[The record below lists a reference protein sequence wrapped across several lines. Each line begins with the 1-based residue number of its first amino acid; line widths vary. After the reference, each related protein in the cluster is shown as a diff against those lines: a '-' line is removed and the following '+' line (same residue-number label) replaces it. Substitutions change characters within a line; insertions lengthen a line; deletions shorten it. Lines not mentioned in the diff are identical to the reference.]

1 MVSIVIP
8 AFNEAATVGSCVNAS
23 LHHPSVVEV
32 IVVDDGSSDGTGEA
46 AMAAGAKVIR
56 LDKNGGKAAAMDAG
70 VRAAKHNIILFLDA
84 DVTGH
89 TEQMLT
95 RVVKPVID
103 GQFEMYVGVRARKTI
118 WLNRLLRFFPIIS
131 GERAVTRRLWD
142 AIPIQNRE
150 GFKIEIALNHASK
163 QFKRGMGFELIA
175 GTRHHIKERKY
186 GLLMGFWMRIKMTAE
201 LVIIS
206 FRLYLLEPC
215 LSSLRRAC
223 LKIVS
228 LGRS

>member
-8 AFNEAATVGSCVNAS
+8 AFNEAATVGRCANAG
-23 LHHPSVVEV
+23 LHHPSVDEV

-46 AMAAGAKVIR
+46 AAAAGATVIR
-56 LDKNGGKAAAMDAG
+56 LDKNSGKAAAMDAG
-70 VRAAKHNIILFLDA
+70 IRAAKHNIILFLDA
-84 DVTGH
+84 DVTGY

-95 RVVKPVID
+95 RIANPVID
-103 GQFEMYVGVRARKTI
+103 GKFEMYVGVRARETI

-142 AIPIQNRE
+142 SIPIKNRK

-163 QFKRGMGFELIA
+163 QFKRGMGFELIT

-186 GLLMGFWMRIKMTAE
+186 GLLLGFWRRVKMVAE
-201 LVIIS
+201 IVVIS

-215 LSSLRRAC
+215 LSSLNRAR

-228 LGRS
+228 LKGS